1 MREIGQ
7 GTGFVTLAGRPMG
20 GQSLPKNAMNL

>member
-20 GQSLPKNAMNL
+20 GQSPPKTAPN